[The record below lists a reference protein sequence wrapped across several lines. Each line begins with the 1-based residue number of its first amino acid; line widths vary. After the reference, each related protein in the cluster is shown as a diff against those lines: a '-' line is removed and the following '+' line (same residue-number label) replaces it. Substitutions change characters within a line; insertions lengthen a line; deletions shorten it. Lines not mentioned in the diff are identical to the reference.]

1 MTYNEKVILQK
12 RLEKAEY
19 LTRAQ
24 IASIHLSVA
33 ELNLQAETLSEQ
45 ATILDNA
52 QLELWKTQSED

>member
-24 IASIHLSVA
+24 ISK
-33 ELNLQAETLSEQ
+33 QAD
-45 ATILDNA
+45 ILDNA
-52 QLELWKTQSED
+52 QLELWDSQSED